1 MPEVVFHTRAEDQP
15 RIGSGHL
22 QRSVRLARYLQEHGF
37 ECSMLVKRTALADR
51 LLADEALPVA
61 YWDEYDYRE
70 LAHTDIVV
78 VDDYRPSERLLR
90 RIAANHPRHA
100 VVGFDVTRLFD
111 YYDETINPITP
122 HGRAGHA
129 GLALSLHQVGPRVDP
144 RVSPGVGRVFLSFGN
159 YDHRDLVR
167 RSVAIV
173 DECFEGVE
181 VTVFPDTEV
190 ALRNNSLVRGLGFR
204 EALLGSEVAI
214 VSGGLTVFDAVYA
227 GVPSIVWCQYRHQ
240 IHNASLFGDCVINA
254 GLTNSPGKIAGHL
267 KTLATSQECRQRMRD
282 CCFDKLD
289 DRGYERVGSIM
300 SSVATG
306 GAGH

>member
-1 MPEVVFHTRAEDQP
+1 
-15 RIGSGHL
+15 
-22 QRSVRLARYLQEHGF
+22 
-37 ECSMLVKRTALADR
+37 MLVKRTALADR
-51 LLADEALPVA
+51 LLADEALPVT

-78 VDDYRPSERLLR
+78 VDDYQPSEHLLR

-122 HGRAGHA
+122 HDRAGHT

-144 RVSPGVGRVFLSFGN
+144 RVSPDVGRVFLSFGN

-167 RSVAIV
+167 RSAVIV
-173 DECFEGVE
+173 DEYFKGVE
-181 VTVFPDTEV
+181 VTVFPDTGV

-204 EALLGSEVAI
+204 EALLGSDVAI
-214 VSGGLTVFDAVYA
+214 VSGGLTAFDTVYA

-254 GLTNSPGKIAGHL
+254 GLTNSPDKIVGHL
-267 KTLATSQECRQRMRD
+267 KTLASSQKCRQRMRD
-282 CCFDKLD
+282 YCFDTLD
-289 DRGYERVGSIM
+289 DQGYERVAGIIM
-300 SSVATG
+300 AALRHGIAAPGDSDARNRR
-306 GAGH
+306 A